1 MKLPWKEENN
11 NIIPFI
17 NDLIKKVHISSLH
30 LQVII
35 LKLFLIELLVGTY
48 HTLSESAVQVMSLFK
63 EFNPDS
69 AVLELCDDRFFA
81 LNDAG
86 TNEKT

>member
-1 MKLPWKEENN
+1 
-11 NIIPFI
+11 
-17 NDLIKKVHISSLH
+17 
-30 LQVII
+30 
-35 LKLFLIELLVGTY
+35 
-48 HTLSESAVQVMSLFK
+48 VQVMNLFK

-86 TNEKT
+86 TNEKTQPSRVYNDLEKNPNDLSYLLKSCEFQVAYEAS

>member
-1 MKLPWKEENN
+1 
-11 NIIPFI
+11 
-17 NDLIKKVHISSLH
+17 
-30 LQVII
+30 
-35 LKLFLIELLVGTY
+35 LFLIELLVGTY

>member
-1 MKLPWKEENN
+1 MKHPWKEENN